1 MHIPDGFISMPI
13 NVGAAVVSASAC
25 AAALARTR
33 ATMGEKQVPLVGLT
47 SSFIFAAQMLN
58 FPVAMGTSGHFLGA
72 LLAAALLGPL
82 ESCLILAVV
91 LAIQCL
97 FFADGG
103 LLVLG
108 TNVLNMGVVG
118 GMGGWLVLVGLR
130 AILPRGRSA
139 FLGAVAVASWASVM
153 LAAAACSAELVF
165 SGVEPASHV
174 FSAMLGVHA
183 LIGIGEGL
191 ITTTVVAMVL
201 ASRPDLVAQAPRL
214 AGASS

>member
-130 AILPRGRSA
+130 AILPRGRRRS
-139 FLGAVAVASWASVM
+139 LGLSPWLRGPVSCWRPRPARRSWCSRAWNPRVMCFRPCWACMPSLASVK
-153 LAAAACSAELVF
+153 A
-165 SGVEPASHV
+165 
-174 FSAMLGVHA
+174 
-183 LIGIGEGL
+183 
-191 ITTTVVAMVL
+191 
-201 ASRPDLVAQAPRL
+201 
-214 AGASS
+214 